1 MSGIATQKSIYPWSN
16 VKYAHLFTSK
26 IFGNETSDCNARGPP
41 DGWNQTASQS
51 RPSQPNPSYLI
62 RSMTKSED
70 LTSSRKTLVP
80 ILLISVPSFSCFP
93 GSAPVPPANTPT
105 QSFVKKREPQ
115 HQPATQFIVYIIQ
128 RDQLSRRTNQTNSKS
143 CDKSPQPHNANRKPP
158 LK

>member
-1 MSGIATQKSIYPWSN
+1 MYGPLFDTMLSTHICSQ
-16 VKYAHLFTSK
+16 VKYLEMRRLTAMQGARLMGETRLLPNQGLLNQIQAILF
-26 IFGNETSDCNARGPP
+26 DQ
-41 DGWNQTASQS
+41 W
-51 RPSQPNPSYLI
+51 PNLRIWPVL
-62 RSMTKSED
+62 E
-70 LTSSRKTLVP
+70 KTLVP

-105 QSFVKKREPQ
+105 QSFVNKREPQ